1 MDRETEIN
9 EQIELV
15 KRIKG
20 GDKDAET
27 FLYEKYRDKFFYYTK
42 RKMFLTAGM
51 VDASLAQDICQDA
64 WVAILENLRGG
75 ELEKPE
81 KLLSYIYQI
90 FSNKVIDSIKAC
102 QKEKS
107 LDDLEKSNVHPL
119 LLEESQITTKHKE
132 LFTKVCKE
140 LKPKEKRI
148 LYLRHIQ
155 GWSHSQIA
163 TILDISEESS
173 RKMLQRAKER
183 LRKKLGKII

>member
-1 MDRETEIN
+1 MDRETEII

-20 GDKDAET
+20 DDKDAET
-27 FLYEKYRDKFFYYTK
+27 ILYEKYRDKFFYYTK

-51 VDASLAQDICQDA
+51 VDVALAQDICQDA
-64 WVAILENLRGG
+64 WIAILENLRGG

-90 FSNKVIDSIKAC
+90 FSNKVIDSIKVR
-102 QKEKS
+102 QKEKP

-119 LLEESQITTKHKE
+119 LIDDPQITAKQKQT
-132 LFTKVCKE
+132 FTKVWRG
-140 LKPKEKRI
+140 LKPKEKKI
-148 LYLRHIQ
+148 LYLKHIL
-155 GWSHSQIA
+155 GWSHSRIA
-163 TILDISEESS
+163 MILDISEESS

-183 LRKKLGKII
+183 VRKKLGEIV